1 MVGRDGESAPWHGV
15 NGFGHGGS
23 HWRGAAALSFASDR
37 LWIGAGFV
45 AALVLYLLFMRPAR
59 CRVATNNGRPCPWAA
74 RGYLGSCKHHQGLK
88 RGLPVVTAS
97 GSFGLPGLM
106 WRRPWWLAEASV
118 DAEVGSQ

>member
-1 MVGRDGESAPWHGV
+1 VARRKQFRAWGLALA
-15 NGFGHGGS
+15 
-23 HWRGAAALSFASDR
+23 GAAALSFASDR

-45 AALVLYLLFMRPAR
+45 AALVLYPLFMRPAR

-106 WRRPWWLAEASV
+106 WRRPWWRAEAQSMPRWV
-118 DAEVGSQ
+118 LSRDWKWVS